1 MTLTTNNIVRD
12 IKAEGMLHQRFEQP
26 SAIRESLGYVDL

>member
-12 IKAEGMLHQRFEQP
+12 IKAEGQMLHWFEQP
-26 SAIRESLGYVDL
+26 GTVRESLGYVDL